1 MVFVDWL
8 IIGAYVT
15 VSIGVGIYFSRR
27 AGRSLDDYF
36 LSGRS
41 LPWWLV
47 GSSMVATTFA
57 ADTPLA
63 ITEYVRSDGIWRNW
77 FWWAIAISHV
87 FSAVAFSRLWRRAGV
102 LTDNELI
109 ELRYSGK
116 PAAFL
121 RGFKAAYFSTLYNFI
136 VMAWV
141 TAAMSTVL
149 SCFLDI
155 DLKLAVVVCIAIAL
169 LYSLLGGFWGVVVT
183 DLIQFCVAMVGSVV
197 FAVLAANHVGGM
209 ERLLEKISELGGESL
224 LTFLPGAEAP
234 FEVWCTFAVFVGIMW
249 WSSHNADGGG
259 YIIQRMMS
267 AKNEKHALIGTFWFV
282 LAHYVLRMWPWIVVA
297 MVSLVMFPKIG
308 GQIGSHREAYP
319 AVMAEILPSGLR
331 GFFVAV
337 FLAAY
342 MSTVDTHLNWGSSY
356 IVNDIYRRFIKR
368 EASERHYVAVSRIT
382 MLGLAISAGAVALLI
397 DSITGAWEFVWAM
410 GAGVGGVLILRWFWW
425 RINAWSEITAM
436 GTSLVLAV
444 GMYVFELLGNEKIP
458 LYVKALVVVTG
469 SLAVWIPVTF
479 CTRPEPAEVI
489 VRFCRRVRPGGFWP
503 VVVENS
509 GLGKR
514 VLVAWIGGVG
524 LVYGGM
530 FTVGSLVLGHTGN
543 LLWTVGLCVS
553 GIAGMWFGL
562 RKSFESIQEDQ

>member
-1 MVFVDWL
+1 MALVDWS

-15 VSIGVGIYFSRR
+15 ISIGVGIYFSRR
-27 AGRSLDDYF
+27 AGRSVNDYF

-155 DLKLAVVVCIAIAL
+155 DLKLAVVVCIAVAL

-197 FAVLAANHVGGM
+197 FAVLAADHVGGM
-209 ERLLEKISELGGESL
+209 ERLLDKISELG
-224 LTFLPGAEAP
+224 
-234 FEVWCTFAVFVGIMW
+234 
-249 WSSHNADGGG
+249 SH
-259 YIIQRMMS
+259 
-267 AKNEKHALIGTFWFV
+267 
-282 LAHYVLRMWPWIVVA
+282 P
-297 MVSLVMFPKIG
+297 
-308 GQIGSHREAYP
+308 
-319 AVMAEILPSGLR
+319 
-331 GFFVAV
+331 
-337 FLAAY
+337 
-342 MSTVDTHLNWGSSY
+342 
-356 IVNDIYRRFIKR
+356 
-368 EASERHYVAVSRIT
+368 
-382 MLGLAISAGAVALLI
+382 
-397 DSITGAWEFVWAM
+397 
-410 GAGVGGVLILRWFWW
+410 
-425 RINAWSEITAM
+425 
-436 GTSLVLAV
+436 
-444 GMYVFELLGNEKIP
+444 
-458 LYVKALVVVTG
+458 
-469 SLAVWIPVTF
+469 
-479 CTRPEPAEVI
+479 
-489 VRFCRRVRPGGFWP
+489 
-503 VVVENS
+503 
-509 GLGKR
+509 
-514 VLVAWIGGVG
+514 
-524 LVYGGM
+524 
-530 FTVGSLVLGHTGN
+530 
-543 LLWTVGLCVS
+543 
-553 GIAGMWFGL
+553 
-562 RKSFESIQEDQ
+562 